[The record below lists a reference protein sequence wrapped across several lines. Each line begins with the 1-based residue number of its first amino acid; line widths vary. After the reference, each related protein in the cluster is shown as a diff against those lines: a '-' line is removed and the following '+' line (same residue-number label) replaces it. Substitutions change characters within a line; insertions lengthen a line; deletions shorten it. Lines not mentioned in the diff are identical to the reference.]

1 MVKNLVSSLSAA
13 VSVAALSADAVSL
26 PSELGDEHAVR
37 PNAAHNIADKSNGD
51 FKELSIEFILE
62 VVDFVRLTISV
73 FIHKYVTDE

>member
-1 MVKNLVSSLSAA
+1 MVKNLVSSL
-13 VSVAALSADAVSL
+13 SVAALSADAVSL

-37 PNAAHNIADKSNGD
+37 PNAALNIADKSNGD

>member
-1 MVKNLVSSLSAA
+1 MVKNLVSSL
-13 VSVAALSADAVSL
+13 SVAALSADAVSL

-37 PNAAHNIADKSNGD
+37 PNAALNIADKSNGD

-62 VVDFVRLTISV
+62 VIGFIRLTISV